1 MAGEAEGKEGKR
13 RRGSGGMRRG
23 RGAGRGG
30 EEAAE
35 GGGGGLLRQRVV
47 SREGERLKL
56 FYGHRLFPPSP
67 SPSEDLCV

>member
-1 MAGEAEGKEGKR
+1 MEGKEGKR
-13 RRGSGGMRRG
+13 RRESGGRRRRRGRGRG
-23 RGAGRGG
+23 RGAGRRGG
-30 EEAAE
+30 G

>member
-1 MAGEAEGKEGKR
+1 MEGKGGEEEEGERREEEEGEGSRKR
-13 RRGSGGMRRG
+13 RRGSGG
-23 RGAGRGG
+23 
-30 EEAAE
+30 